1 MINYYLP
8 GEEKGRPII
17 ENMIDLIRADNNGQK
32 YHIENWRKNKQ
43 KRNSEEGLDFVHDFA

>member
-17 ENMIDLIRADNNGQK
+17 ENMIDLIRVDNNGQK